1 MEDSLYLCFIER
13 LYNSPKGDKV
23 FRFYFCNEDDIDEVV
38 GENWDIYCSDAVN
51 PPYPK
56 YVNETYLIKTKR
68 IDMETLSENEF
79 FTYIDGVDGIIAL
92 AWETSEDEIPD
103 KRLVFHFNE
112 TLESVKN
119 KFASKEIVFKLED

>member
-13 LYNSPKGDKV
+13 LYNSPKGEKV

-38 GENWDIYCSDAVN
+38 GENWDIYCSDAVK